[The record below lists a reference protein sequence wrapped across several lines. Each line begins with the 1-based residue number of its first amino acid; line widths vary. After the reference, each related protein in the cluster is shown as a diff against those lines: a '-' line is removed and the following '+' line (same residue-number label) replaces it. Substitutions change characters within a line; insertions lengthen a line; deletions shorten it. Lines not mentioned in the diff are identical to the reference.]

1 MGSWLSEREMRLVA
15 GAETASA
22 ATPIPTQIVSNGEYL
37 PPKQSETQKRVER
50 RILELAD
57 ENAKKLGLSRRQFM
71 ATGCG
76 MAAAFLAMKE
86 IYGTNVFQVDAA
98 EAHQPDLIQARA
110 QSLAGQFVFDV
121 QTHFVR
127 DDFDHKELLGLNDF
141 AAEHWN
147 PKIKDQ
153 TPPGLARFK
162 FLNYVKEIYYDSDTQ
177 LALLSGAPF
186 DDPSWWLLS
195 NEQIVKARDMVNDF
209 AGSRRLLAHTVITP
223 KQPGWMEE
231 VDKAISTYKPDSWK
245 SYTIGD
251 PLAPSK
257 FPWRLDD
264 EKLMYPFYEKAVK
277 AGITTICTHKGL
289 LPPDYEKSFADVW
302 QYATVDDVGKA
313 AKDWPQMNFV
323 IYHSAL
329 RPFLELPDQAW
340 AEFESTGRI
349 RWATDLAEI
358 PQKFGVTNVHAE
370 LGTSFANSAVAHP
383 KFCAALVGTLIKG
396 MGADHV
402 LWGTDSVWYGSPQW
416 QIEALR
422 RLEIPEDMQ
431 KKYGFAPLG
440 GADSAIKQLVFGGNA
455 ARMYRINLKAA
466 DNTRMPTFSE
476 DRLAALKSEYELAS
490 KEPSNLRY
498 GYVRAA

>member
-1 MGSWLSEREMRLVA
+1 MGSWLSEREQRLVA
-15 GAETASA
+15 GAEEASA

-37 PPKQSETQKRVER
+37 PPPQSATQKRVEA
-50 RILELAD
+50 RINELAD
-57 ENAKKLGLSRRQFM
+57 ENGKRLGLSRRQFM
-71 ATGCG
+71 RTSCG
-76 MAAAFLAMKE
+76 MAAAFLAMNE
-86 IYGTNVFQVDAA
+86 IYGPVFRVEAA
-98 EAHQPDLIQARA
+98 EQHDPEMMLARA
-110 QSLAGQFVFDV
+110 QSLAGQFIFDV

-127 DDFDHKELLGLNDF
+127 DDFKHEELLGLAQF
-141 AAEHWN
+141 ASQHWN
-147 PKIKDQ
+147 PKMLEEGV
-153 TPPGLARFK
+153 TSLARYK
-162 FLNYVKEIYYDSDTQ
+162 FQNYVKEIYYDSDTN

-195 NEQIVKARDMVNDF
+195 NEQIVAARQMINDF

-231 VDKAISTYKPDSWK
+231 VDKAIAVYKPDSWK

-251 PLAPSK
+251 PLGPSK

-264 EKLMYPFYEKAVK
+264 EQVMYPFYEKAVK
-277 AGITTICTHKGL
+277 AGITTLCIHKGL
-289 LPPDYEKSFADVW
+289 LPPDYEKSFAGVW
-302 QYATVDDVGKA
+302 EYATAWDIGKA

-323 IYHSAL
+323 VYHSAL
-329 RPFLELPDQAW
+329 RAFLELPDQAW
-340 AEFESTGRI
+340 AEFEASGRI
-349 RWATDLAEI
+349 KWVSDLAEI
-358 PQKFGVTNVHAE
+358 PQRFGVTNVYAE

-396 MGADHV
+396 LGVDHV
-402 LWGTDSVWYGSPQW
+402 MWGTDSVWYGSPQW

-440 GADSAIKQLVFGGNA
+440 GANSGVKQLIFGINA
-455 ARMYRINLKAA
+455 TRLYRLNLKAA
-466 DNTRMPTFSE
+466 ENTTMPAYSE
-476 DRLAALKSEYELAS
+476 DRLASLKNEYERAA

-498 GYVRAA
+498 GYVRAG